1 MGILGAAQWQASQ
14 LRWAHAHGTAFA
26 GDAIDLATDGLQ
38 RPRGSGSV
46 TLTVQARQNH
56 IAGGARCLSAQ
67 NVLLT
72 VIALVAGTV
81 PAAAQQV
88 QVYNNAAPEKLSLGK
103 YVVPGG
109 KTLDLAVGIGSSL
122 FHMPGDPADRFWALS
137 DRGPNIA
144 CSDAEDILGV
154 DPKVFCSGIKQG
166 RIYPLPGYAPSIF
179 ELHLDREK
187 GTFSV
192 VDTITLKRADGTPVT
207 GLPNPLTKAT
217 TETPLDGNG
226 KLLATDAAALDTEAL
241 VRLPD
246 GTFWI
251 GEENAPSILH
261 VAADGKVLKRFV
273 PHGSEGD
280 FAQSGYPVAGT
291 LPAILTKRQLN
302 RGIESLALDSDGF
315 LWAVLQNPLVN
326 PDADAFKAAA
336 NARMLKIDP
345 VSGAAVAEYVYTLEP
360 MKGFPGE
367 EKKAQSTARI
377 SELAHIGGTRFLIDD
392 RTDKTT
398 RICSRSTLPAP
409 PTSWGAVGTIP
420 PPPRPGA
427 VGPGCGGRSLRSRS
441 ASSSTAPPCR
451 RCPRRSKASLWSKGS
466 STSSTTTISASRV
479 IGPACWQSAG

>member
-1 MGILGAAQWQASQ
+1 MLVRSK
-14 LRWAHAHGTAFA
+14 HA
-26 GDAIDLATDGLQ
+26 
-38 RPRGSGSV
+38 
-46 TLTVQARQNH
+46 
-56 IAGGARCLSAQ
+56 LS
-67 NVLLT
+67 

-154 DPKVFCSGIKQG
+154 DPRVFCSEIKQG

-302 RGIESLALDSDGF
+302 RGIEFLALDSDGF

-377 SELAHIGGTRFLIDD
+377 SELAHIDGTRFLIDD

-398 RICSRSTLPAP
+398 HLLEIDVAGATDILGSRWDDPATTPTLEQSDLAAAGVAP
-409 PTSWGAVGTIP
+409 VKKRLVLDSSAVPQMPKKIEGVTLVEGILYLVNDDDFGIEGDRTSLLAVSG
-420 PPPRPGA
+420 
-427 VGPGCGGRSLRSRS
+427 L
-441 ASSSTAPPCR
+441 
-451 RCPRRSKASLWSKGS
+451 KLN
-466 STSSTTTISASRV
+466 
-479 IGPACWQSAG
+479 GPAD